1 MLYIGENI
9 MAKKKRR
16 KLSKVQAKEQALRQR
31 QTRRRNWTI
40 AGVAAVIALVVLIL
54 YTLTGGKDI
63 KSLRDDV
70 ETGLTEKGYPYRGA
84 ADAPVT
90 IVEFSD
96 YKCGHCRD
104 FALEAA
110 PIIDD
115 EFVASGQ
122 VKYVVQPFAL
132 WENSLPIVEAAA
144 CARDQGSFWEFHHQA
159 FANQNLFV
167 PQPPERSVLRKLA
180 QGSGLDIDEF
190 DACLD
195 EGRHAEDVLA
205 STEDGKLEWDVNSTP
220 TFFVNGVLTQLSGE
234 QSHAD
239 TMRQAVQAALAAQGE

>member
-1 MLYIGENI
+1 

-40 AGVAAVIALVVLIL
+40 AGVAAVVALVVLIL
-54 YTLTGGKDI
+54 YTLTGSAKI
-63 KSLRDDV
+63 ELTEVEPPRDDV
-70 ETGLTEKGYPYRGA
+70 ETGLTEDGYPYRGA

-132 WENSLPIVEAAA
+132 WESTLPIVEAAA
-144 CARDQGSFWEFHHQA
+144 CAQDQGGFWEFRHLA
-159 FANQNLFV
+159 FANQSLFSSQT
-167 PQPPERSVLRKLA
+167 PLHDILRELA
-180 QGSGLDIDEF
+180 QGIGLDVDEF
-190 DACLD
+190 EACLD
-195 EGRHAEDVLA
+195 EGRHEEDVLA
-205 STEDGKLEWDVNSTP
+205 STEDGKLERDVSGTP
-220 TFFVNGVLTQLSGE
+220 TFFVNGVLTQLSTT
-234 QSHAD
+234 QSHVD
-239 TMRQAVQAALAAQGE
+239 TMRQAVQAALAAQEE